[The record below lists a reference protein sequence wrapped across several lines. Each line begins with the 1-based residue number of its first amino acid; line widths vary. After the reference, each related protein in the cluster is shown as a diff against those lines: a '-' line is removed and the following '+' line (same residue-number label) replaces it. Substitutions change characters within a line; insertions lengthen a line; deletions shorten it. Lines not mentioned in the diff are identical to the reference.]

1 MPGAVYSLYTP
12 TQRHLKM
19 KPGTSV
25 LLLRD
30 GWFAIIASVYK
41 PLRTSRV
48 RTEERVLWFSAE
60 ELSRYYKE
68 KEISRRDFYGR

>member
-1 MPGAVYSLYTP
+1 
-12 TQRHLKM
+12 
-19 KPGTSV
+19 
-25 LLLRD
+25 
-30 GWFAIIASVYK
+30 
-41 PLRTSRV
+41 LRTSRV